1 MEDVIKNI
9 VILINKYYYLD
20 ADDYGFISISNH
32 ISENTII
39 LNSKEEAQK
48 LILMSE
54 LNVGDELVSNDEE
67 DSLLKIEEIKIAL
80 LCPQEI

>member
-9 VILINKYYYLD
+9 VILINKHYYLD
-20 ADDYGFISISNH
+20 ADDYGIISISNH

-48 LILMSE
+48 VILMSE
-54 LNVGDELVSNDEE
+54 LNIGDELVSNDEE